1 MHPTRTLTEGRIT
14 FGNSWEHLPSPSKP
28 PYTRA
33 NWANVA
39 DFSEAARVLE
49 SQSNR
54 SLRFAPNFE
63 PLVPK
68 DTARVCAVDG
78 SNALLVDNGAAWV
91 VAVRADAVT
100 WPGRPM
106 EIPATI
112 HATVPAAAEDAVATM
127 YEAQGL
133 PPPVIRSCEQYAE
146 ALRDLAE
153 HEAVI
158 AALKTRPDLLLLD
171 GALEHVAKAAQ
182 PMADRVRQRAGDVG
196 VPVVGVSKRSRLH
209 DEGLPLVTALM
220 RQDPGG
226 TWAVPVP
233 EYQDTF
239 VAKLHPRAPHAFRI
253 DGDPAP
259 LVPLA
264 KDAVYLGYPY
274 PLALAH
280 NHVCITATEAH
291 QLRAQLVDEVR
302 THAGPTAYKLLEDF
316 HETLDRN
323 VP

>member
-1 MHPTRTLTEGRIT
+1 MVD
-14 FGNSWEHLPSPSKP
+14 F
-28 PYTRA
+28 
-33 NWANVA
+33 A
-39 DFSEAARVLE
+39 DAARVLE

-54 SLRFAPNFE
+54 SLRFQPHFE
-63 PLVPK
+63 PLA
-68 DTARVCAVDG
+68 AREPGRVSAVDG
-78 SNALLVDNGAAWV
+78 SHAILVDNGAAWV

-100 WPGRPM
+100 WPGRPI
-106 EIPATI
+106 ETPPAI
-112 HATVPAAAEDAVATM
+112 HATAPADAEDAVAVL
-127 YEAQGL
+127 YEAHGL
-133 PPPVIRSCEQYAE
+133 PRPVIRSCDQYAE

-153 HEAVI
+153 HEAAL
-158 AALKTRPDLLLLD
+158 AALRTSPDLLLLD

-182 PMADRVRQRAGDVG
+182 PMADRIRQRAAEAG
-196 VPVVGVSKRSRLH
+196 VPVAGVSKRSRLH
-209 DEGLPLVTALM
+209 DEGLPLVTGLM

-226 TWAVPVP
+226 TWAVAVP
-233 EYQDTF
+233 DYQDTY

-280 NHVCITATEAH
+280 NHVCIAATEAH
-291 QLRAQLVDEVR
+291 QLRAQLVNEVR
-302 THAGPTAYKLLEDF
+302 VHAGPTAYKLLEDF